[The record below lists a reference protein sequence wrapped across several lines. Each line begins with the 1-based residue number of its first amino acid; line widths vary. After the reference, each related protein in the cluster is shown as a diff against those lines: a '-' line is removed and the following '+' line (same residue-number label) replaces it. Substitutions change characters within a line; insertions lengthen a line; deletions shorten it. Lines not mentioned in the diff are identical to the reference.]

1 MISFIIPAY
10 NAEKTIKR
18 AVDSILNQKEK
29 TNIKFEIIIVDD
41 GSKDKIKDVIYTNY
55 SIEIQTK
62 EVKYIH
68 TENGGVSHARNIGVN
83 NALGEYIIFVDS
95 DDYVS
100 ETMLQDI
107 EKYVNQNIDL
117 IKWNPIFVNEDE
129 TEIRREKAITF
140 DITTGEDGFNKL
152 FGKDN
157 LISCLWNYAIK
168 KDLMLEFPESRYH
181 EDFATMPLM
190 VLAAKTMVAT
200 DLYEY
205 NYVQTESSIMR
216 GDNSDKQLQKL
227 KDILINYDE
236 LLTCIDNMKLKK
248 RTKDNAKI
256 FATNSLLVILPELEE
271 DNKQYFMKELSN
283 RKVSK
288 YIKIR
293 SIKQFVKKLILKSK
307 GI

>member
-62 EVKYIH
+62 EVKYIY

-83 NALGEYIIFVDS
+83 NALGEYIIFVDR

-100 ETMLQDI
+100 ETILQDI
-107 EKYVNQNIDL
+107 EKYVNQDIDL

-168 KDLMLEFPESRYH
+168 KDLMLEFPEGRYH

-200 DLYEY
+200 DLY
-205 NYVQTESSIMR
+205 
-216 GDNSDKQLQKL
+216 
-227 KDILINYDE
+227 
-236 LLTCIDNMKLKK
+236 
-248 RTKDNAKI
+248 
-256 FATNSLLVILPELEE
+256 
-271 DNKQYFMKELSN
+271 
-283 RKVSK
+283 
-288 YIKIR
+288 
-293 SIKQFVKKLILKSK
+293 
-307 GI
+307 

>member
-83 NALGEYIIFVDS
+83 NALGEYVIFVDS

-107 EKYVNQNIDL
+107 EKYVNQDIDL

-157 LISCLWNYAIK
+157 LISCL
-168 KDLMLEFPESRYH
+168 
-181 EDFATMPLM
+181 
-190 VLAAKTMVAT
+190 
-200 DLYEY
+200 
-205 NYVQTESSIMR
+205 
-216 GDNSDKQLQKL
+216 
-227 KDILINYDE
+227 
-236 LLTCIDNMKLKK
+236 
-248 RTKDNAKI
+248 
-256 FATNSLLVILPELEE
+256 
-271 DNKQYFMKELSN
+271 
-283 RKVSK
+283 
-288 YIKIR
+288 
-293 SIKQFVKKLILKSK
+293 
-307 GI
+307 